1 MGRGVLEIVLKLP
14 NILLCASAAACIAAP
29 VLAQN
34 YPTRPVRIIIPFT
47 PGGGSDI
54 QGRALAQ
61 RLTERLGQQV
71 IVENRPGAGT
81 VLATE
86 FASKAPADGY
96 TILFVTT
103 TFAINPSLRKVPYD
117 ILKDFAPLIYLT
129 AQPNMIAAHP
139 SLPANHPR
147 DLLRIAKE
155 RPNALTYGTAG
166 AGTAAHV
173 SMELMQMMSGAK
185 LTHVPYKGGAQG
197 IVDLMSGQIALFV
210 TPPASL
216 LGHIKQGKIK
226 PIAVTTAKRAA
237 AAPNVPTVA
246 EGGIP
251 GYEATAWQGLVVPAG
266 VPREIV
272 GRLNKEI
279 NAIIQLPD
287 VRERIEAD
295 GAEPMGGSPEAFGE
309 HIRREYAKWSKV
321 VKVSGAKVD

>member
-96 TILFVTT
+96 TVLFVTT

-117 ILKDFAPLIYLT
+117 ILKDFSPLIYLT

-216 LGHIKQGKIK
+216 LGHIKQGKLK